1 MKGPSPSFHNISR
14 YKDGCHLTPLNDVN
28 SSYNIRSAA
37 PIHHHTDSGGVA
49 TSFDTFKGFDTT
61 TDNASDNIRHLE
73 SKFKFNKYMHRLLW
87 ARVPTLYPGPKLA
100 DYGRHWLHAPICR
113 HMASTTTTS
122 TAATATTPN
131 PKVDNRRMPPRPN
144 KPPAQGK
151 GKGKRPT
158 HFLCLPLVTDE
169 SVAQLS
175 ESLEFFK
182 SVTTTTT
189 PDTTRSSATLTAA
202 SEDGPEPHPSP
213 TVASNTNSGAVR
225 DETLRLIPPAAHR
238 PPGTFHLTLGVMD
251 LSQEEDMTLALKL
264 LEQIDYVDLL
274 RAAGAGELTAEPPPR
289 GPKQPQHHDS
299 RPQTRS
305 ESETERGS
313 RRGDK
318 EEERTAE
325 VEAQK
330 PDTSTVTV
338 VASATTTTTSS
349 TKDQD
354 HAHSGAESDSLTPS
368 TSGPTSASLPTSLT
382 REVTPPPTLSRSSR
396 ASAGT
401 VNTTSTSSLSVP
413 TTTPTPTPSISSS
426 SIPIQTPS
434 PLTITLHGLGTF
446 PRPSTSRV
454 FYANPLDTTGRL
466 LPFGNAVRR
475 IFQEAGLITET
486 RPLVLHAT
494 VANLIYVRGGSKKP
508 RGGRNN
514 KNNKSAKNKDDGTP
528 TCTTSSRS
536 SSSSSSSAKARSK
549 AVKDEDSL
557 RWISPSATHGLG
569 SKFIWARDVN
579 IDRIRICKMG
589 AEPSDIPGWGLETPL
604 CNDGRLKSARSSG
617 TPLMIIVTITS
628 SGLGVAVD
636 ARNKA
641 ATVANRA
648 EPRRWTAFVVSEAG
662 PAALVRR
669 TQAPSSVTVEELK
682 EPQVV
687 LPVRV
692 KVQGIIA
699 GVDSAAT
706 ILVSSH
712 QMLQAM
718 LDFLCHMPQMHVFTR
733 SNRASPVGIATEQP
747 RVGVSWDVADLE
759 VLRSSFPRLRM
770 EAMLRSATSCLFSIN
785 QSILRLK
792 LGNLLISSG
801 SNFER
806 NVEHAETIK
815 SHPPSAVC
823 LLEDAARGQWLG
835 SVEQTDIV
843 QAEET
848 TLENVFPF
856 VVLSINPPREVEQ
869 QLLED
874 SFEEVQIL
882 SPIHL
887 PLDLERSCPL
897 GCMYHSRV
905 NKSSC
910 FFANSGSIMA
920 RGMQW
925 NAESQAAK
933 NGYSQE
939 SGIER
944 ISSKYICFQWILR
957 TFLR

>member
-1 MKGPSPSFHNISR
+1 
-14 YKDGCHLTPLNDVN
+14 
-28 SSYNIRSAA
+28 
-37 PIHHHTDSGGVA
+37 
-49 TSFDTFKGFDTT
+49 
-61 TDNASDNIRHLE
+61 
-73 SKFKFNKYMHRLLW
+73 
-87 ARVPTLYPGPKLA
+87 
-100 DYGRHWLHAPICR
+100 
-113 HMASTTTTS
+113 MASTTTTS

-514 KNNKSAKNKDDGTP
+514 KNNKSAKNKDDGTVDARDILRFFNDGAAADLYYQQQKQQQQQQQRQSQIQSRQGRGQLEVDVS
-528 TCTTSSRS
+528 TTEQIISASPS
-536 SSSSSSSAKARSK
+536 SSLPTS
-549 AVKDEDSL
+549 
-557 RWISPSATHGLG
+557 SPSATHGLG

-589 AEPSDIPGWGLETPL
+589 AEPSDIPGWGLEYKPIAE
-604 CNDGRLKSARSSG
+604 KVFRS
-617 TPLMIIVTITS
+617 
-628 SGLGVAVD
+628 
-636 ARNKA
+636 
-641 ATVANRA
+641 
-648 EPRRWTAFVVSEAG
+648 
-662 PAALVRR
+662 
-669 TQAPSSVTVEELK
+669 
-682 EPQVV
+682 
-687 LPVRV
+687 
-692 KVQGIIA
+692 
-699 GVDSAAT
+699 
-706 ILVSSH
+706 
-712 QMLQAM
+712 
-718 LDFLCHMPQMHVFTR
+718 
-733 SNRASPVGIATEQP
+733 
-747 RVGVSWDVADLE
+747 
-759 VLRSSFPRLRM
+759 
-770 EAMLRSATSCLFSIN
+770 
-785 QSILRLK
+785 
-792 LGNLLISSG
+792 
-801 SNFER
+801 
-806 NVEHAETIK
+806 
-815 SHPPSAVC
+815 
-823 LLEDAARGQWLG
+823 
-835 SVEQTDIV
+835 
-843 QAEET
+843 
-848 TLENVFPF
+848 
-856 VVLSINPPREVEQ
+856 
-869 QLLED
+869 
-874 SFEEVQIL
+874 
-882 SPIHL
+882 
-887 PLDLERSCPL
+887 
-897 GCMYHSRV
+897 
-905 NKSSC
+905 
-910 FFANSGSIMA
+910 
-920 RGMQW
+920 
-925 NAESQAAK
+925 
-933 NGYSQE
+933 
-939 SGIER
+939 
-944 ISSKYICFQWILR
+944 
-957 TFLR
+957 